1 MMGTIFEE
9 VPLKPLGQDQAWSV
23 LVLTAD
29 LWVEVTEKQVFG
41 FY

>member
-1 MMGTIFEE
+1 MMGNTFEE
-9 VPLKPLGQDQAWSV
+9 VPLKPLGKEQAWCV